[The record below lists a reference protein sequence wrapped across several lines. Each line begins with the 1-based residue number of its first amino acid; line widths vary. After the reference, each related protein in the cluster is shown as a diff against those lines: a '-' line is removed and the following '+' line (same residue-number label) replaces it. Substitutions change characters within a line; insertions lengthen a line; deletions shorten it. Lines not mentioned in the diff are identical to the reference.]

1 MKKLLFG
8 LIATVMFGFVGNA
21 QNKFD
26 YYLFNSVKDNPLD
39 LTEEIN
45 EIYSNSLPNNQILK
59 LINNKVGLQDNFK
72 SKAYEYFNYDS
83 YTMRENGLSDGVF
96 NTNDINLIDEFVN
109 NLKIKSFDQSLSSFE
124 DSVLKLNLLEN
135 EFSKYNTFINII
147 KYLEYQD
154 RTISTYA
161 SKKDW
166 GCLIAIAQYTL
177 ETVAVGVACVPNP
190 TTPIACPL
198 AISFAV
204 VGYANMI
211 NECKK

>member
-1 MKKLLFG
+1 MKKLVFG
-8 LIATVMFGFVGNA
+8 LIATVVLGFAGNA

-26 YYLFNSVKDNPLD
+26 YSLFNSIKDTPLD

-45 EIYSNSLPNNQILK
+45 EIYSKSLPNNQILQS
-59 LINNKVGLQDNFK
+59 INNKVGLKDNFTP
-72 SKAYEYFNYDS
+72 KAYEYFNYDS

-96 NTNDINLIDEFVN
+96 STDDINLIDEFIN
-109 NLKIKSFDQSLSSFE
+109 NLKIKSFDQSLSSYE
-124 DSVLKLNLLEN
+124 ESVLKLKLSGN
-135 EFSKYNTFINII
+135 EFSKYNSFANII

-154 RTISTYA
+154 RTISTNV
-161 SKKDW
+161 SSRNW
-166 GCLIAIAQYTL
+166 SCLIAIAEYTL
-177 ETVAVGVACVPNP
+177 ETIAVGVACVPNP

-198 AISFAV
+198 AIGFAV